1 LKAETSKT
9 SKSKS
14 RKVVSSDSEDSFSVE
29 SEKSLLV
36 YWVEIYAESEKKW
49 ISCDLLHN
57 IIDKPLE
64 IANKSLNPLSYV
76 IAFDTEEYIRE
87 VTQRYSNDWM
97 SVVMKKRRIDQNW
110 WSQTLKPFERSIKN
124 AAEKAE
130 DDEFEDKL
138 SAKPLPAKVSEYK
151 NHPLYVLKKDL
162 LKFQGIYP
170 SDAPPLGFFKGEPVY
185 ARECVQILRSRETW
199 IRFARTVKIGESP
212 YKMVTSRPK
221 WDKYAKTWR
230 RDLPLELFGEW
241 QTQPYEPPEAKDGKV
256 PRNGYGNV
264 DLFQPS
270 MLPKG
275 TVHLKLPGL
284 LRIANKLN
292 IDCVPAVVAFDN
304 NNGGL
309 GFHPVMDG
317 FIVCQEFK
325 DILIDAWNE
334 EQEIAQKRELE
345 KREKRVYGN
354 WKKLIKGLLIREKVK
369 KKYKNSEE
377 EEEETDNTESDD

>member
-1 LKAETSKT
+1 
-9 SKSKS
+9 
-14 RKVVSSDSEDSFSVE
+14 
-29 SEKSLLV
+29 
-36 YWVEIYAESEKKW
+36 
-49 ISCDLLHN
+49 
-57 IIDKPLE
+57 
-64 IANKSLNPLSYV
+64 
-76 IAFDTEEYIRE
+76 
-87 VTQRYSNDWM
+87 
-97 SVVMKKRRIDQNW
+97 
-110 WSQTLKPFERSIKN
+110 
-124 AAEKAE
+124 
-130 DDEFEDKL
+130 
-138 SAKPLPAKVSEYK
+138 
-151 NHPLYVLKKDL
+151 
-162 LKFQGIYP
+162 
-170 SDAPPLGFFKGEPVY
+170 
-185 ARECVQILRSRETW
+185 
-199 IRFARTVKIGESP
+199 
-212 YKMVTSRPK
+212 
-221 WDKYAKTWR
+221 
-230 RDLPLELFGEW
+230 LPLELFGEW